1 MNIWPV
7 VSVAS
12 TMVKEET
19 LVVQDLEQTM
29 TADEVQDSSVTP
41 RPSVTN
47 NKPPSVTNNKGSRF
61 AKPSSNNK
69 VVKQPV
75 APAAVGVFD
84 RLTTGDRLNRPITTN
99 NSKASNKILTV
110 KSAVP
115 PAVANNIKRN
125 SVISNPPA
133 ATDPVALLPHQ
144 LPATEL
150 VSASVTLLDVTD
162 NGSNQ
167 SSSINDDANDLP
179 PQTDNIITS
188 SNDAIVINKK
198 SMPSSPTVT
207 KMVVVATSSSSS
219 SHHRKSWVNRRT
231 SRERKRENVVSHTN
245 CCRHH
250 FLYR

>member
-1 MNIWPV
+1 
-7 VSVAS
+7 
-12 TMVKEET
+12 MVKEET
-19 LVVQDLEQTM
+19 LIVQDLEQTM
-29 TADEVQDSSVTP
+29 TDEVQDSSVTP
-41 RPSVTN
+41 RPLPVTN
-47 NKPPSVTNNKGSRF
+47 NKPPPVIVVATNNKGSRF
-61 AKPSSNNK
+61 AKPNSNNK

-75 APAAVGVFD
+75 AAAAVGVFD
-84 RLTTGDRLNRPITTN
+84 RLTTGDRLNRPITSN

-115 PAVANNIKRN
+115 PAVANNIIKRN

-144 LPATEL
+144 LPLPATEL

-167 SSSINDDANDLP
+167 SSINDDAIDQLPTLP

-198 SMPSSPTVT
+198 SMPSSPTVMT
-207 KMVVVATSSSSS
+207 KMVVVATSSSN
-219 SHHRKSWVNRRT
+219 HHRKSWVNRRT